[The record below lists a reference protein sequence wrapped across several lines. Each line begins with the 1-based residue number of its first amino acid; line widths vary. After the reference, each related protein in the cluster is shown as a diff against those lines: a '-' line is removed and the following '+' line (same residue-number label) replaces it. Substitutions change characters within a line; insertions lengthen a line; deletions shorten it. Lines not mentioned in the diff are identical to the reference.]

1 MARSGLL
8 SPDRINCMANNL
20 FKKYLWL
27 MNTIKSFGPI
37 SYDSIN
43 RLWER
48 SALNELGEELPK
60 KTFHNQ
66 LNAISDLFDIEIL
79 CDRKNGYRYYIG
91 ESLSHDK
98 WTQNY
103 LNSMLFQFSLLDDK
117 NMKDV
122 VYDIDNENDID
133 ERLYFIIGCIKNHL
147 VISFTY
153 KKSHALLRESEPKI
167 DAPDKIRKYT
177 GFAPIALI
185 HADRI
190 WYVIGC
196 FTDTNTIVPIQ
207 LHHIYESFINEDVTY
222 KADSD
227 FSARKYVESFSYD
240 CLELNNIDNDSSEFN
255 NAILFSSF
263 KTRT

>member
-1 MARSGLL
+1 
-8 SPDRINCMANNL
+8 MANNL

-37 SYDSIN
+37 SYESIN

-48 SALNELGEELPK
+48 STLNELGEELPK

-91 ESLSHDK
+91 ENFSTDK

-133 ERLYFIIGCIKNHL
+133 ERLYFILGCIKNHL
-147 VISFTY
+147 VITFTY
-153 KKSHALLRESEPKI
+153 YKSYALLREAEPEL
-167 DAPDKIRKYT
+167 DAPDIMRKYT
-177 GFAPIALI
+177 SFAPIALV

-196 FTDTNTIVPIQ
+196 VIDTNLIVPVQLRHIQ
-207 LHHIYESFINEDVTY
+207 DSFVNDDVTY
-222 KADSD
+222 KLDPD

-240 CLELNNIDNDSSEFN
+240 CLEWKNFADDSGDFN
-255 NAILFSSF
+255 NDILFSSLN
-263 KTRT
+263 KST